1 MGEFDKL
8 KAALKGA
15 GVSQTKIAAIV
26 DWEGINDDDMPLVI
40 RHGKEYVH
48 SNFED
53 YLDEEE
59 CGKLFEAW
67 NSQNGGGKRRRRRKS
82 KRKKSNRKR
91 KKKTRRRSKKR
102 RS

>member
-15 GVSQTKIAAIV
+15 GVSKQKIAAIV
-26 DWEGINDDDMPLVI
+26 EWEGINDKDMLDVI
-40 RHGKEYVH
+40 LHGKEYVH
-48 SNFED
+48 ENFEV
-53 YLDEEE
+53 YLNEEE
-59 CGKLFEAW
+59 CDKLFEAW
-67 NSQNGGGKRRRRRKS
+67 NSQNAGGKRRRRRKS

-91 KKKTRRRSKKR
+91 KKKTRRRSKR